1 MKYREIWK
9 TYSKVF
15 DITTLNVLEELK
27 EDKFISDDLSII
39 SEGKEAIVFRSGNKA
54 IKIYKVLNISYKGQL
69 KYLEADPRIRS
80 FPRSQVG
87 IIYTW
92 VKKEFMNLRRMFRS
106 LVSVPAPYVYKKNV
120 LVMEFIGDEK
130 PAPVLHDI
138 INEIEDREKVF
149 YDIVEEY
156 KKIYNKAKLVH
167 GDFSDYNL
175 LYYKNKI
182 YVIDVSQAI
191 PSYSPAAFT
200 YLEKDL
206 ENIQSIVNKMKVKV
220 DKVELMR
227 MLNIL

>member
-27 EDKFISDDLSII
+27 EDRFISDDLSVI
-39 SEGKEAIVFRSGNKA
+39 SEGKEAIVFRSGNRA
-54 IKIYKVLNISYKGQL
+54 VKIYKVMGVSYKGQL

-80 FPRSQVG
+80 FPRSQIG

-92 VKKEFMNLRRMFRS
+92 VKKEFKNLRRMFKS

-120 LVMEFIGDEK
+120 LVMEFIGDEE

-138 INEIEDREKVF
+138 VDKIEDKEKVF
-149 YDIVEEY
+149 YDIIEEY
-156 KKIYNKAKLVH
+156 KKIYNKAGLVH

-175 LYYKNKI
+175 LYYRNKV

-206 ENIQSIVNKMKVKV
+206 ENILNIANRMKVKI
-220 DKVELMR
+220 DRLELMR

>member
-9 TYSKVF
+9 AYSKVF
-15 DITTLNVLEELK
+15 DLTTINVLEELK
-27 EDKFISDDLSII
+27 EDKFISDDLSVI
-39 SEGKEAIVFRSGNKA
+39 SEGKEAIVFRSGNRA
-54 IKIYKVLNISYKGQL
+54 VKIYKVLNISYRGQL

-92 VKKEFMNLRRMFRS
+92 VKKEFKNLRRMFKS
-106 LVSVPAPYVYKKNV
+106 LVSVPAPYVYKRNV
-120 LVMEFIGDEK
+120 LVMEYIGDEK
-130 PAPVLHDI
+130 PAQVLHDVI
-138 INEIEDREKVF
+138 DEIEDKEKVF
-149 YDIVEEY
+149 LDIVEEY

-182 YVIDVSQAI
+182 YVIDVSQAV
-191 PSYSPAAFT
+191 PSYSPAAST
-200 YLEKDL
+200 YLEKDM
-206 ENIQSIVNKMKVKV
+206 ENILSLANRIGIKV
-220 DKVELMR
+220 DRVELMK